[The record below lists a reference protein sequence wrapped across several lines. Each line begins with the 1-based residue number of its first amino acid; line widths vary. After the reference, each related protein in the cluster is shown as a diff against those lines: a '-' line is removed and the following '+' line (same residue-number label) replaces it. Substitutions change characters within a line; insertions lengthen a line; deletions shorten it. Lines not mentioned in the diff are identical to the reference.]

1 MFYIKKYGGVIILKE
16 EKFITDLARRAVE
29 HYIVDGKKAEF
40 DEDELPK
47 ILKTQAGVFVTL
59 KKNKKLRGCM
69 GTFRPVQ
76 KNAAYEIVSNAMT
89 AAENDPRFP
98 EVNKEELTEI
108 KFSVDI
114 LSKPEQIRDKTELDP
129 KKYGILVKGGHQT
142 GLLLPNLKGIETVE
156 EQINIAK
163 KKAGLTKENKVKIY
177 RFTVNRFEEN
187 D

>member
-1 MFYIKKYGGVIILKE
+1 MMKE

-29 HYIVDGKKAEF
+29 EYIISGKEAEF
-40 DEDELPK
+40 EEAELPD
-47 ILKTQAGVFVTL
+47 ILKKEAGVFVTI
-59 KKNKKLRGCM
+59 KKNGKLRGCM

-98 EVNKEELTEI
+98 EVEKEELNEI
-108 KFSVDI
+108 SISVDI
-114 LSKPEQIRDKTELDP
+114 LSKPERVRDKSELDP

-142 GLLLPNLKGIETVE
+142 GLLLPDLEGIETVE
-156 EQINIAK
+156 KQLSVAK
-163 KKAGLTKENKVKIY
+163 RKAGLREDAAVEIY
-177 RFTVNRFEEN
+177 RFTVSRFDEN

>member
-1 MFYIKKYGGVIILKE
+1 MKE

-29 HYIVDGKKAEF
+29 DYIVQGKEAEI
-40 DEDELPK
+40 DEGELPE
-47 ILKTQAGVFVTL
+47 ILKEQAGVFVTL

-76 KNAAYEIVSNAMT
+76 KNAAYEIISNAMT

-98 EVNKEELTEI
+98 EVNKEELNEI

-114 LSKPEQIRDKTELDP
+114 LSEPEQVRNTKELDP

-142 GLLLPNLKGIETVE
+142 GLLLPDLDGIKTAE
-156 EQINIAK
+156 EQLNIAK
-163 KKAGLTKENKVKIY
+163 RKAGLTEDTKVEIY
-177 RFTVNRFEEN
+177 RFTVKRFEEN